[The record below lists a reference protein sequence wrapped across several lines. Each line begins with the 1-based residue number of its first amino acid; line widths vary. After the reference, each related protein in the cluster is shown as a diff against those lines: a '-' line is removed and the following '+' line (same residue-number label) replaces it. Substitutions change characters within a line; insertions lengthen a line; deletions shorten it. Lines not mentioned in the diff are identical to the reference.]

1 MDWQEIYKDIED
13 KLLPHYQCDIWERG
27 LYYYLLGQSR
37 VRSLES
43 VTVPLSK
50 ISNALRCSDFQSRKT
65 IRSLADKGCIE
76 LEQTRLGHSVKVLLP
91 SELSLPEQLT
101 EDTPIDIETIDF
113 YKNRQY
119 LPALLKRERGQCFY
133 CLREI
138 DEISCELDH
147 VESQLNGGG
156 NSYRNIVASCHQCNT
171 KKQGGSAED
180 HIRQLFRKELLS
192 EKEFE
197 CRLHALEALR
207 DGQLKPEI
215 QNAR

>member
-27 LYYYLLGQSR
+27 LYYYLLGQTR
-37 VRSLES
+37 VRGLES
-43 VTVPLSK
+43 ITVPLSQ

-76 LEQTRLGHSVKVLLP
+76 LEQTRLGHFVKVLLP
-91 SELSLPEQLT
+91 SELSLPEKAT
-101 EDTPIDIETIDF
+101 EETAIDIETIDF

-133 CLREI
+133 CLRDINEG
-138 DEISCELDH
+138 SCELDH

-180 HIRQLFRKELLS
+180 HIRQLFRKGLLS

-197 CRLHALEALR
+197 GRLSALEALK
-207 DGQLKPEI
+207 DGQLQPEI
-215 QNAR
+215 